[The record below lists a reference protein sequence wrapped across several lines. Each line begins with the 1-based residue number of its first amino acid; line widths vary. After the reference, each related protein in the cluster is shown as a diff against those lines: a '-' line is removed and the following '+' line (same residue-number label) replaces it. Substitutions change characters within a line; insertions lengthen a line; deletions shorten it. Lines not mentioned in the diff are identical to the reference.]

1 MENTISK
8 KEFTAQ
14 KLADKMNLEIVYDT
28 GKPIYI
34 DTPNVN
40 RIGLQLAG
48 DFEHFTNGRVQIVGP
63 SEVHYLEALRLTQ
76 KETLIDTFFENQ
88 FPCIVFS
95 RNLKID
101 ELFLNNAQKHN
112 VAVFR
117 SKLSTSELISDVVEN
132 LKDLLAQSIQV
143 HGVLMDI
150 DGVGV
155 MIEGASGIGKSEIAL
170 ELIRRGHRIV
180 ADDIVV
186 VKRIGDIVEGSANP
200 LVKNFMELRG
210 VGLVNIVNLFGVE
223 SIKLTQQIE
232 LVVELEKWDD
242 KKTYERLG
250 GEQEQQELLGVK
262 LTKLTVPVSPGRN
275 IAVVIETA
283 ASVYRLSKMGYNAMD
298 ELAERMKKQ

>member
-1 MENTISK
+1 METTFSK

-14 KLADKMNLEIVYDT
+14 ELADKMALEIIYDT
-28 GKPIYI
+28 GKSIFI

-40 RIGLQLAG
+40 RIGLQLTG

-63 SEVHYLEALRLTQ
+63 SEVHYLEAMRQ
-76 KETLIDTFFENQ
+76 SERETLIDTFFDNQ
-88 FPCIVFS
+88 FPCVVFS
-95 RNLKID
+95 RNLKIND
-101 ELFLNNAQKHN
+101 LFLENAKKHN
-112 VAVFR
+112 VAIFR
-117 SKLSTSELISDVVEN
+117 SALSTSELISDIVEN

-186 VKRIGDIVEGSANP
+186 VKRIGDLVEGSANP

-210 VGLVNIVNLFGVE
+210 VGLVNFGVE

-232 LVVELEKWDD
+232 LVIELEKWDG

-250 GEQEQQELLGVK
+250 GEQETQELLGVK

-298 ELAERMKKQ
+298 ELAERMKNQ